1 VGGCGRSH
9 RAGQKAETDLSW
21 QDWSLP
27 LVISPDG
34 KWIFFAEE
42 GDGGGAKYS
51 AYMRNTD
58 GSPAIRLGDGVPNS
72 VSPDG
77 KWVAAVVP
85 GEPQQLTL
93 LPTRTGDVRNLS
105 QPGFD
110 YDSVEWLPDGKRLLV
125 VGHEIGKP
133 WRNYLQDAAGGQ
145 PTPVTPE
152 GLFGF
157 LWLDD
162 KSILVPRDDSTSAL
176 YPIGGGQ
183 PRDIKAVLPIRAR
196 RNLARSGRY
205 IFAPLR
211 QEVPLRVYRFDSAT
225 GEKQLWKELAP
236 ADRAGVYSIGPFC
249 LTPDARWYGYSYV
262 RDLSD
267 LYMVEGLK

>member
-1 VGGCGRSH
+1 MAVCCSSARTGGVASRDCS
-9 RAGQKAETDLSW
+9 RAKKRETDLSW

-27 LVISPDG
+27 LAISPDG

-58 GSPAIRLGDGVPNS
+58 GSPAIRLGDGVPYS

-110 YDSVEWLPDGKRLLV
+110 YDSVQWLPDGKRLLV

-133 WRNYLQDAAGGQ
+133 WRNYLQDAAGGHS
-145 PTPVTPE
+145 TPVTPE
-152 GLFGF
+152 GVFGF
-157 LWLDD
+157 PWLDD
-162 KSILVPRDDSTSAL
+162 KSILVPRDDSTWTL
-176 YPIGGGQ
+176 YPIDGGQ
-183 PRDIKAVLPIRAR
+183 PRDIKALLPILRV

-205 IFAPLR
+205 IFASLR
-211 QEVPLRVYRFDSAT
+211 QEIPLKVYRFDSTT

-236 ADRAGVYSIGPFC
+236 TDRAGVYNIGVS
-249 LTPDARWYGYSYV
+249 L
-262 RDLSD
+262 
-267 LYMVEGLK
+267 